1 METNNNTFNTE
12 LNQEMNTEMNE
23 NTSGNSRARLAAI
36 GGAVLASAAGGAGV
50 AYALNNIGLQSAE
63 PEEPEEPT
71 EPETPETPTEVK
83 VVVKEQVKI
92 EEKNNEE
99 PEPEREDFIT
109 INNLKVMD
117 MGHTEINGEMV
128 AYAVVQEPVTE
139 QYYYMYDIDHDEVF
153 DVIANEEGEYAF
165 FDQTNP
171 LETISYADAFDHID
185 DQELMARLIAEG
197 ETPTDDIIVLD
208 DGVAEMPV
216 EADNV
221 VDTLDVKENEELL
234 ASNDEQPEES
244 WPVDENDS
252 VIADNQPSESW
263 PEEEEQASESWPEES
278 WPVEE
283 EQASESW
290 PTDDPVDDV
299 LA

>member
-12 LNQEMNTEMNE
+12 LNQGMNTEMNE

-63 PEEPEEPT
+63 PEEPT

-109 INNLKVMD
+109 INNLKVVD

-244 WPVDENDS
+244 WPLDENDS

-299 LA
+299 IA

>member
-63 PEEPEEPT
+63 PEEPT

-92 EEKNNEE
+92 EEKNNEK

-109 INNLKVMD
+109 INNLKVVD

-299 LA
+299 IA

>member
-12 LNQEMNTEMNE
+12 LNQGMNTEMNE

-63 PEEPEEPT
+63 PEEPT

-109 INNLKVMD
+109 INNLKVVD
-117 MGHTEINGEMV
+117 MGHAEINGEMV

-299 LA
+299 IA

>member
-63 PEEPEEPT
+63 PEEPT

-83 VVVKEQVKI
+83 MVVKEQVKI

-109 INNLKVMD
+109 INNLKVVD
-117 MGHTEINGEMV
+117 MGHSEINGEMV

-234 ASNDEQPEES
+234 ASNDEQLEES

>member
-63 PEEPEEPT
+63 PEEPT

-109 INNLKVMD
+109 INNLKVVD
-117 MGHTEINGEMV
+117 MGHAEINGEMV

-299 LA
+299 IA

>member
-12 LNQEMNTEMNE
+12 LNQGMNTEMNE

-63 PEEPEEPT
+63 PEEPT

-109 INNLKVMD
+109 INNLKVVD

-283 EQASESW
+283 EKAIINSAKKVTPQGHLFA
-290 PTDDPVDDV
+290 
-299 LA
+299 

>member
-12 LNQEMNTEMNE
+12 LNQGMNTEMNE

-63 PEEPEEPT
+63 PEEPT

-109 INNLKVMD
+109 INNLKVVD

-299 LA
+299 IA

>member
-63 PEEPEEPT
+63 PEEPT

-109 INNLKVMD
+109 INNLKVVD

-299 LA
+299 IA

>member
-63 PEEPEEPT
+63 PEEPT

-109 INNLKVMD
+109 INNLKVVD

-263 PEEEEQASESWPEES
+263 PEEEEQASESWPSES

-299 LA
+299 IA

>member
-50 AYALNNIGLQSAE
+50 AYALNNIGLQST
-63 PEEPEEPT
+63 EPEEPT

-109 INNLKVMD
+109 INNLKVVD

-171 LETISYADAFDHID
+171 LGTISYADAFDHID

-299 LA
+299 IA

>member
-63 PEEPEEPT
+63 PEEPT

-99 PEPEREDFIT
+99 LEPEREDFIT
-109 INNLKVMD
+109 INNLKVVD

-165 FDQTNP
+165 FDQ
-171 LETISYADAFDHID
+171 
-185 DQELMARLIAEG
+185 
-197 ETPTDDIIVLD
+197 
-208 DGVAEMPV
+208 
-216 EADNV
+216 
-221 VDTLDVKENEELL
+221 
-234 ASNDEQPEES
+234 
-244 WPVDENDS
+244 
-252 VIADNQPSESW
+252 
-263 PEEEEQASESWPEES
+263 
-278 WPVEE
+278 
-283 EQASESW
+283 
-290 PTDDPVDDV
+290 
-299 LA
+299 

>member
-23 NTSGNSRARLAAI
+23 NTSGNSRARLVAI

-50 AYALNNIGLQSAE
+50 AYALNNIGLQSA
-63 PEEPEEPT
+63 EPEEPT

-109 INNLKVMD
+109 INNLKVVD
-117 MGHTEINGEMV
+117 MGHAEINGEMV

-299 LA
+299 IA

>member
-23 NTSGNSRARLAAI
+23 NTSGNSRARLVAI

-63 PEEPEEPT
+63 PEEPI

-99 PEPEREDFIT
+99 LEPEREDFIT
-109 INNLKVMD
+109 INNLKVVD

-299 LA
+299 IA

>member
-63 PEEPEEPT
+63 PEEPT

-83 VVVKEQVKI
+83 AVVKEQVKI
-92 EEKNNEE
+92 EEKNNEK

-109 INNLKVMD
+109 INNLKVVD

-185 DQELMARLIAEG
+185 NQELMARLIAEG

-290 PTDDPVDDV
+290 PTDDPTDDV

>member
-63 PEEPEEPT
+63 PEEPT

-109 INNLKVMD
+109 INNLKVVD

-221 VDTLDVKENEELL
+221 VDTLDVKENEEML

-299 LA
+299 IA

>member
-63 PEEPEEPT
+63 PEEPT

-109 INNLKVMD
+109 INNLKVVD

-234 ASNDEQPEES
+234 ASNDEQPEEL

-299 LA
+299 IA

>member
-63 PEEPEEPT
+63 PEEPT

-92 EEKNNEE
+92 EEKNNEK

-109 INNLKVMD
+109 INNLKVVD

-185 DQELMARLIAEG
+185 NQELMARLIAEG

-290 PTDDPVDDV
+290 PTDDPTDDV

>member
-63 PEEPEEPT
+63 PEEPT

-109 INNLKVMD
+109 INNLKVVD

-290 PTDDPVDDV
+290 PTDDPTDDV

>member
-1 METNNNTFNTE
+1 MPR
-12 LNQEMNTEMNE
+12 Q
-23 NTSGNSRARLAAI
+23 
-36 GGAVLASAAGGAGV
+36 
-50 AYALNNIGLQSAE
+50 
-63 PEEPEEPT
+63 PEEPT

-109 INNLKVMD
+109 INNLKVVD

-244 WPVDENDS
+244 WPLDENDS

-299 LA
+299 IA

>member
-63 PEEPEEPT
+63 PEEPT

-109 INNLKVMD
+109 INNLKVVD

-263 PEEEEQASESWPEES
+263 PEDEEQASESWPEES

-299 LA
+299 IA

>member
-1 METNNNTFNTE
+1 
-12 LNQEMNTEMNE
+12 MNTEMNE

-63 PEEPEEPT
+63 PEEPT

-83 VVVKEQVKI
+83 GGVKEQVKI

-109 INNLKVMD
+109 INNLKVVD

-299 LA
+299 IA

>member
-50 AYALNNIGLQSAE
+50 AYALNNIGLQST
-63 PEEPEEPT
+63 EPEEPT

-109 INNLKVMD
+109 INNLKVVD

-299 LA
+299 IA

>member
-12 LNQEMNTEMNE
+12 LNQGMNTEMNE

-63 PEEPEEPT
+63 PEEPT

-83 VVVKEQVKI
+83 VVVKEQVKN

-109 INNLKVMD
+109 INNLKVVD

-299 LA
+299 IA

>member
-50 AYALNNIGLQSAE
+50 AYALNNIGLQSA
-63 PEEPEEPT
+63 EPEEPT

-299 LA
+299 IA